1 MNDRPPALQVEIVD
15 DVEGF
20 DRLREEWQGLHA
32 RTVPRNVFSSFVW
45 SRTWWR
51 YFGTGRRPFLVVVRD
66 RDRLLALAPL
76 ELSRLHLGPFSVRA
90 LQIIGT
96 AGVPSR
102 GMGLADRADFL
113 VEPGRSDALDQLVR
127 SIVEEQ
133 AWDVLLLRGVPE
145 SSPTLR
151 ALESKL
157 RTERVF
163 LRRRRRSN
171 SFVLALPATWDAFV
185 ASKSAKWR
193 KTYRAQTN
201 RAERAGRVDY
211 ARHFPCSPQDLERSW
226 EQLLAINLDSWKAGR
241 GTGLLQLDALRAFF
255 REVTAAA
262 AEEGLLDLTLARLDG
277 EPFAYELYLS
287 TPETAGA
294 YDGAYRR
301 KMAHLSP
308 GILITGF
315 LIRDSIERGM
325 KSFDF
330 MRGDEPYKQRW
341 GGEERHEVQLAAY
354 RSRRPKALAAMTAIE
369 GKQLLKRFAWIER
382 LSDRA
387 TGAWV
392 KWRMRRLERS

>member
-1 MNDRPPALQVEIVD
+1 MTDRPPALRVEIID
-15 DVEGF
+15 DVDGF
-20 DRLREEWQGLHA
+20 DRLREQWQGLHA
-32 RTVPRNVFSSFVW
+32 RTVPRNVFSSYAW

-51 YFGTGRRPFLVVVRD
+51 NFGEERRLFLLAVRD
-66 RDRLLALAPL
+66 RERLLALAPL
-76 ELSRLHLGPFSVRA
+76 ELSRENFGPVSVRA
-90 LQIIGT
+90 LQIVGT

-133 AWDVLLLRGVPE
+133 AWDVLLLRGLPE
-145 SSPTLR
+145 ASPTLG
-151 ALESKL
+151 ALEATLSS
-157 RTERVF
+157 ERVI

-171 SFVLALPATWDAFV
+171 SFVLELPASWDAFL

-193 KTYRAQTN
+193 KTHRAQAN
-201 RAERAGRVDY
+201 RAERAGRVEY
-211 ARHFPCSPQDLERSW
+211 ERHFPCSSEELERAW
-226 EQLLAINLDSWKAGR
+226 EHVVAINLSSWKADR
-241 GTGLLQLDALRAFF
+241 GTGLLQLDVLREFF
-255 REVTAAA
+255 RELTAAA

-287 TPETAGA
+287 TNDTAGA

-301 KMAHLSP
+301 DTAHLSP

-325 KSFDF
+325 QAFDF

-354 RSRRPKALAAMTAIE
+354 RSRRPRAMLAMTAIE
-369 GKQLLKRFAWIER
+369 VKALLKRLAWIEQ

-392 KWRMRRLERS
+392 KWSMRR